1 MSVPDWPATYGYN
14 MFLFPYSQWIGGI
27 FYEHSHRLLAS
38 FVGLCTV
45 ILAVWVQLSA
55 AAPLTKRV
63 SILAVFLVVLQGLL
77 GGLTVLFRL
86 PDAISIAHGV
96 IAQTFLLV
104 AIGIA
109 FSLRHYNRCVV
120 RPPTQLDRLGV
131 VAVFAIFGQL
141 FLGALVRHAEAGLAV
156 LDFPTIAGQ
165 WLPTFGP
172 EMLASINV
180 KRQALGFSPVD
191 LFQVIAHVMH
201 RIWALVV
208 VGVLLWYC
216 VKLRMLKS
224 DGASWLGLSI
234 GTLLFVQFALGIIT
248 ILSLRHPW
256 LASLHVVVGAI
267 LLGATFFSYLSV
279 RFLEDS
285 V

>member
-1 MSVPDWPATYGYN
+1 MPDWPATYGYN

-38 FVGLCTV
+38 LVGLCTV
-45 ILAVWVQLSA
+45 ILAVWVQFSSA
-55 AAPLTKRV
+55 APAIKRV
-63 SILAVFLVVLQGLL
+63 SIFAVFLVILQGLL

-86 PDAISIAHGV
+86 PDAISISHGV

-109 FSLRHYNRCVV
+109 FSLRYGDDFVSRA
-120 RPPTQLDRLGV
+120 PLYLDRIGV
-131 VAVFAIFGQL
+131 LAVVVIFGQL

-156 LDFPTIAGQ
+156 LDFPTMAGQ

-172 EMLASINV
+172 DMLASINAE
-180 KRQALGFSPVD
+180 RQSLGFSPVD
-191 LFQVIAHVMH
+191 LFQVLAHVMH
-201 RIWALVV
+201 RIWAVVV

-216 VKLRMLKS
+216 TKLRS
-224 DGASWLGLSI
+224 LGTRRVRLLSLSI
-234 GTLLFVQFALGIIT
+234 GALLFIQFSLGIVT

-267 LLGATFFSYLSV
+267 LLGVTFWCYLSI

-285 V
+285 F